1 VIAYIARRL
10 LQMIPLVLGVTF
22 LSFAIINLMP
32 GSPVMRLRDNPKIR
46 PEAALMLEKQLGLD
60 QPWPVRYVQWLG
72 DLAHGNLGVSLYN
85 QLPVADRIWAAIPN
99 TLLLAVTSLVI
110 ALAIAVPLGI
120 YAAVRHGSAFDRASS
135 VSSVALYSMPDFW
148 LALLLVIFFAL
159 KFKEWGFPALPVGGM
174 TDARGGGDFMDRLR
188 HLILPVAALSLV
200 QIGSW
205 AVFFRSSMLET
216 LSQEY
221 IRTARSKGLIERQIL
236 YLHAFK
242 NAFLPLITI
251 VGLALPGLLGGAL
264 FIETIFAWPGMGR
277 LTYEAVGRR
286 DYTMIMAT
294 TLMFSVLTMLSNLIA
309 DVLYATLDPRIRL
322 A

>member
-1 VIAYIARRL
+1 MIAYITRRL
-10 LQMIPLVLGVTF
+10 LQMVPLVLGVTF
-22 LSFAIINLMP
+22 LTFAIINLMP

-46 PEAALMLEKQLGLD
+46 PEAAAMLEKQLGLD

-72 DLAHGNLGVSLYN
+72 DLAHGNLGTSLYN

-110 ALAIAVPLGI
+110 ALAFAVPLGI
-120 YAAVRHGSAFDRASS
+120 YSAVRHGSAFDRTSS
-135 VSSVALYSMPDFW
+135 VSAVALYSMPDFW
-148 LALLLVIFFAL
+148 LALLLVILFAL
-159 KFKEWGFPALPVGGM
+159 KFKEWGLPSLPVGGM
-174 TDARGGGDFMDRLR
+174 TDARGGGDLADRLR
-188 HLILPVAALSLV
+188 HLVLPVTALALAQV
-200 QIGSW
+200 GSW
-205 AVFFRSSMLET
+205 SVFFRSSMLET

-221 IRTARSKGLIERQIL
+221 IRTARSKGLPERTIM

-277 LTYEAVGRR
+277 L
-286 DYTMIMAT
+286 
-294 TLMFSVLTMLSNLIA
+294 
-309 DVLYATLDPRIRL
+309 
-322 A
+322 